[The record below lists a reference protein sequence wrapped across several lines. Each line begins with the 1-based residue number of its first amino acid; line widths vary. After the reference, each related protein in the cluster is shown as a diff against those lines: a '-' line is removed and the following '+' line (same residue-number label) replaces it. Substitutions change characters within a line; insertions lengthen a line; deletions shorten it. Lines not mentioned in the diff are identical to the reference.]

1 MRLAALLLLALLA
14 ATHPIMAQDDE
25 SASPHRMLKPNGE
38 VDTEKCAVC
47 HNPDMSLAR
56 PRPEVC
62 TLCHSMTT
70 HSGAAEHVQASA
82 ASVTALFGGKEQAEP
97 ALPLTENGGIFC
109 GTCHL
114 FHDPRVMT
122 NETPLAQA
130 WVPPDTGLPEAV
142 RKSVEAKWPPIAQKY
157 DEKEP
162 GAKFATHGTR
172 MLRLPVADG
181 ALCRHCHGTLP

>member
-14 ATHPIMAQDDE
+14 VIHPVTAQEDE

-38 VDTEKCAVC
+38 ADTEKCAVC

-56 PRPEVC
+56 PKAEVC
-62 TLCHSMTT
+62 TLCHSTTT
-70 HSGAAEHVQASA
+70 HSGVTEHLQASA

-97 ALPLTENGGIFC
+97 ALPLTENGGIYC

-114 FHDPRVMT
+114 FHDPRVLT
-122 NETPLAQA
+122 GEQPLAEA
-130 WVPPDTGLPEAV
+130 WIPPDTGLPEAV
-142 RKSVEAKWPPIAQKY
+142 RKAVEAQWPRIAQKY
-157 DEKEP
+157 GETEP
-162 GAKFATHGTR
+162 GVKSAAHGTR

-181 ALCRHCHGTLP
+181 TLCRHCHRTLP

>member
-1 MRLAALLLLALLA
+1 MRFAALLLLAFLA
-14 ATHPIMAQDDE
+14 VVHPVAAQDDE
-25 SASPHRMLKPNGE
+25 SASPHRMLKPDGE

-56 PRPEVC
+56 PRAEVC
-62 TLCHSMTT
+62 TLCHSTTT
-70 HSGAAEHVQASA
+70 HSGALEHVQASA
-82 ASVTALFGGKEQAEP
+82 ASVTALFGGKEQPEP
-97 ALPLTENGGIFC
+97 ELPLTESGGIFC

-130 WVPPDTGLPEAV
+130 WVPPNTGLPEAV
-142 RKSVEAKWPPIAQKY
+142 RKSVEAQWPRIAQKY
-157 DEKEP
+157 GETEP
-162 GAKFATHGTR
+162 GAKFSTRGTR

-181 ALCRHCHGTLP
+181 TLCLHCHRTQP

>member
-14 ATHPIMAQDDE
+14 VTQPVMAQEEE
-25 SASPHRMLKPNGE
+25 SPSPHRMLKANGE

-47 HNPDMSLAR
+47 HNSDMSLAR
-56 PRPEVC
+56 PKAEVC
-62 TLCHSMTT
+62 TSCHSTTT
-70 HSGAAEHVQASA
+70 HSGVAEHLQASA

-97 ALPLTENGGIFC
+97 ALPLTENGGIYC
-109 GTCHL
+109 GTCHI

-122 NETPLAQA
+122 NETPLTQA

-142 RKSVEAKWPPIAQKY
+142 RKAVEAQCPRIAEKY
-157 DEKEP
+157 GESAP
-162 GAKFATHGTR
+162 GAKFSTHGTR